1 MQKVKITD
9 VPLVTSTHPDLAR
22 VAVRDVINSDTVKTH
37 RGMLSIAEFAPDG
50 FHKLHR
56 HPTGSQISY
65 LLSGKGEHLTENG
78 PVALRS
84 GDATYV
90 PKNAWHGFR
99 NTGAEKAML
108 LSIYSPAARLADAGY
123 ETFDGAI
130 DLSKPPHVAM
140 SSLCKL
146 QGDTALD
153 AESGFIGLGVFW
165 LATRDTVGSND
176 FLLGASTFEP
186 GGLHEHHRHPH
197 GDEFLYI
204 LEGGGEHLTP
214 DGAVSLS
221 AGEIAYIP
229 ANEYHGFRNPEGVL
243 TRTLFGYFG
252 PATLGEA
259 GYEVRESAH
268 P

>member
-9 VPLVTSTHPDLAR
+9 VPLVTSVHADLTG
-22 VAVRDVINSDTVKTH
+22 VAVRDVINRNTVDTP
-37 RGMLSIAEFAPDG
+37 RGMLSIAEFAPGG

-56 HPTGSQISY
+56 HNASSQISY

-78 PVALRS
+78 PVALRA

-90 PKNAWHGFR
+90 PKNTWHGFR
-99 NTGAEKAML
+99 NTGADKVVL

-123 ETFDGAI
+123 ETFNGEIDPSQPPQVAI
-130 DLSKPPHVAM
+130 
-140 SSLCKL
+140 SSLSQL
-146 QGDTALD
+146 QGDAALD
-153 AESGFIGLGVFW
+153 ADAGFVGLGVFW
-165 LATRDTVGSND
+165 LATRDTVGSSD

-186 GGLHEHHRHPH
+186 GGVHEHHRHPK

-214 DGAVSLS
+214 DGAVSLT

-252 PATLGEA
+252 APTLTEA
-259 GYEVRESAH
+259 GYEVRGGAH
-268 P
+268 Q

>member
-9 VPLVTSTHPDLAR
+9 VPLVASTHPDLTG
-22 VAVRDVINSDTVKTH
+22 VSVRDVINRNTVETH
-37 RGMLSIAEFAPDG
+37 RGMLSIAEFAPGG

-56 HPTGSQISY
+56 HDASSQISY

-78 PVALRS
+78 PVALRA
-84 GDATYV
+84 GDATHV
-90 PKNAWHGFR
+90 PKNTWHGFR
-99 NTGAEKAML
+99 NSGTDKAVL
-108 LSIYSPAARLADAGY
+108 LSIYSPASHLADAGY
-123 ETFDGAI
+123 ETFHGAI
-130 DLSKPPHVAM
+130 DPSKPPQVAV
-140 SSLCKL
+140 SSLSKL
-146 QGDTALD
+146 QGDAALD
-153 AESGFIGLGVFW
+153 ADAGFIGLGVFW
-165 LATRDTVGSND
+165 LATRDTVGSDD

-186 GGLHEHHRHPH
+186 GGLHEHHRHPQ

-252 PATLGEA
+252 PATLAEA
-259 GYEVRESAH
+259 GYEVREIAH
-268 P
+268 S